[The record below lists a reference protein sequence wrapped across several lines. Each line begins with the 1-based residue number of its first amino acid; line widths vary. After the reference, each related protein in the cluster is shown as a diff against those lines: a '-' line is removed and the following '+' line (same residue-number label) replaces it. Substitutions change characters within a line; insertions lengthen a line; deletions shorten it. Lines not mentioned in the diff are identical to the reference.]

1 MIPVLSASLLW
12 QTFQKKLASSPAPK
26 ESLVDLWKTYTQS
39 LENLGERKHSLHAG
53 YVSQQMDYSSRSPVS
68 TGLFMLYQQVFQ
80 LPSLKPECFYTA
92 MITLEEKCSL
102 LPKSPAIE
110 QIEQLLSELLPPED
124 LFSFF
129 NEEGANQRLQ
139 SYLSNCERIISSLAK
154 EETLSASLSISLKII
169 RDLYKD
175 FLDKWGKSNSQKRHK
190 LLEGRVK
197 LNGLGI
203 GFFSLSVVTF
213 QKLFEQSFHERD
225 AIPIQCKNVFRPE
238 IEYAVYALYQLL
250 DSNGVGP
257 INLIRFYG
265 RKDISIHGVNV
276 QVKGICLR
284 NLLEVQ
290 KFLIDLE
297 RGIGAEKAQQF
308 FAALVEDSPSKL
320 NSFEKILTSF
330 GSRVEMLKECLSK
343 ILIDEGFASFPD
355 EEKYHRLLEW
365 TDCWNPQDFSIHFLI
380 NLLIGPLTYSTD
392 DFIVTW
398 DSNQPREKSLKV
410 ICINNSSA
418 FAKSGEMAYSPL
430 YRLPLMVKKID
441 STILNKIKEYTPE
454 QLLLDWLIALEIQN
468 QSYARWKNPRSIQQ
482 QETQDD
488 GEPSFGMPSF
498 LSNGLVFRLYRQLQL
513 LVNSVATTFP
523 TPEELLNRIKPE
535 LHFSY
540 QKAQKSESK
549 NDNYTFSEISLID
562 SSLIAKASNPKQTI
576 LRTVQEFIDGIAI
589 QNLSL
594 ESRGNFIDK
603 VLEFFPSLSSLPS
616 LYEEDF
622 NERKKLFFLAI
633 NQKKY
638 KLVIYLLEKER
649 YRQLQEGKSKNSLV
663 NQIYSIYKISPWLF
677 AVKSL
682 DLTMCKILLS
692 YHANTQA
699 VDLAN
704 RGALALCILELTE
717 SEEICQ
723 KVHEIANFLI
733 DEADVLIN
741 SYSGHRFFTPLHYLV
756 QSNAVK
762 ALNTGAKQLLSCL
775 IKKGACPDLINIEE
789 KTPLDLALEEENLLL
804 IQEMIHLGA
813 GRILQVERAIEFFSQ
828 RSDQSATY
836 LRLQETSPLLRW
848 HLALRE
854 LRTSQQETSRC
865 RLKSELLGD
874 IGLGDEEKSQLFDK
888 SQNIKKQNVFGKHSV
903 AKLVLKNGESLFF
916 KQYPEM
922 PGLQF
927 AVESLF
933 GLLTGNGVSNSELA
947 KITFEDGLSYPVMV
961 SQGVVGENLHDVL
974 RDPHKMSILQE
985 LDPMAFSELFLTSLL
1000 VNFEDAKPDNFIVS
1014 RLPNGQYQLVS
1025 IDNDHAFVPPLNR
1038 TFYGTTQ
1045 LQLKCIIYCLDI
1057 MKEPL
1062 HPLTRKRFLSI
1073 PTEQLLTLWLRRVE
1087 LKNAQ
1092 YEALFSE
1099 DERETLAAKHNV
1111 VLFTYLESN
1120 AIEELYEKFD
1130 RLQNTLKELPELTFI
1145 EILRIIFPQLGIRYE
1160 EALNKHPAPLGR
1172 FASLTNTSY
1181 SSTMNYYFQ
1190 TLVAAPPSLLTSMNI
1205 FAYNLPVSNICK
1217 SMVEQVSSIGKQ
1229 RTNAKM
1235 QLQKIQQELYEGI
1248 FEQYTRLQTLYKEQV
1263 LSGTA
1268 HGLSPFDFS
1277 LIKKPEVQQQ
1287 VFEAICVGTYQALS
1301 FQGCSLLNA
1310 YSWRKIAQ
1318 SSPELFSL
1326 ELNDCSSINTDFFSL
1341 LHIATLLNRL
1351 ILKKLKEIT
1360 HIELPHPHLERLQIE
1375 DCPKLKTLYLSPNLK
1390 QLSLISCSNL
1400 ESVKSRQY
1408 VQSRIYNPYLS
1419 TTSNPLILQSL
1430 FLRHCPKLR
1439 PWKKLFENWLK
1450 KSPESLIQLSKIPL
1464 NPKIDSLDLLRSVM
1478 ICPKKQ
1484 EMMSALA
1491 MFEAKKNNNLSI
1503 GWAKAF
1509 SRYLK
1514 SQENIK
1520 VLDLSDYS
1528 EGRFEDLKNLL
1539 YISRH
1544 IEGLIL
1550 SHWKNLTQKELKKF
1564 LRQCAFL
1571 QYLELENCCVVDS
1584 TFDKLELPYLKH
1596 LNLSSCGN
1604 ITDRLIVSL
1613 SYYCKALV
1621 SLKLDYCIQL
1631 TDEAVNYISLHY
1643 ASIER
1648 LSLNGSVQLTD
1659 KSLHF
1664 LGERCRKLKTL
1675 QLQGC
1680 DQITTEGVT
1689 RLLDQCTSL
1698 QRLKVESCKNIPDDY
1713 RKEMVSKL
1721 YARADGDR
1729 KRDD

>member
-1 MIPVLSASLLW
+1 MIPVVSASLLW
-12 QTFQKKLASSPAPK
+12 QTFQKKLASSPASK
-26 ESLVDLWKTYTQS
+26 EALVDLWKTYTQS
-39 LENLGERKHSLHAG
+39 LENLGERRHLLHAD
-53 YVSQQMDYSSRSPVS
+53 YVLQQIDYPSRSPVS
-68 TGLFMLYQQVFQ
+68 TGLFILYQQVFQ
-80 LPSLKPECFYTA
+80 LPSIKPEPFYTA
-92 MITLEEKCSL
+92 MTILEQKCSL
-102 LPKSPAIE
+102 LPKSSAIE

-129 NEEGANQRLQ
+129 SEEDANRRLQ
-139 SYLSNCERIISSLAK
+139 SYLSNCERITSSLAK
-154 EETLSASLSISLKII
+154 EETLSASLSIPLKII

-175 FLDKWGKSNSQKRHK
+175 FLGKWGKSNLQKRQK

-203 GFFSLSVVTF
+203 GFFSLSAATF
-213 QKLFEQSFHERD
+213 QKLFEQNFHERD
-225 AIPIQCKNVFRPE
+225 AIPIQCKNVLRPE

-257 INLIRFYG
+257 INLIRFYS
-265 RKDISIHGVNV
+265 RKGISIHGVDI
-276 QVKGICLR
+276 QAKGIYLR

-297 RGIGAEKAQQF
+297 RGIGAEKAQQL

-330 GSRVEMLKECLSK
+330 GSRVEMVKKCLSK
-343 ILIDEGFASFPD
+343 ILIDEGFASFSD
-355 EEKYHRLLEW
+355 EEKYDRLLEW
-365 TDCWNPQDFSIHFLI
+365 TDFWDPQDFSIHFLI
-380 NLLIGPLTYSTD
+380 HLLTSPSTYSTD
-392 DFIVTW
+392 DFVVTW
-398 DSNQPREKSLKV
+398 DPNRPREKSLKV
-410 ICINNSSA
+410 ISINNSSA
-418 FAKSGEMAYSPL
+418 FAESNETAYSPL
-430 YRLPLMVKKID
+430 YRLPPMKKKID
-441 STILNKIKEYTPE
+441 STILNKLKNYTPE
-454 QLLLDWLIALEIQN
+454 QLLLDWLIALEIHN
-468 QSYARWKNPRSIQQ
+468 QSYERWKNPRNMQKK
-482 QETQDD
+482 ETQDD

-498 LSNGLVFRLYRQLQL
+498 LSNGLVFRLYRQLQQ
-513 LVNSVATTFP
+513 LVNSFAATFP
-523 TPEELLNRIKPE
+523 TPEELLATIKPE

-540 QKAQKSESK
+540 QKAQKNESK
-549 NDNYTFSEISLID
+549 NYNDTFSEISLID
-562 SSLIAKASNPKQTI
+562 SPFIAKASNPKQTI
-576 LRTVQEFIDGIAI
+576 LRSAQEFIESIAM
-589 QNLSL
+589 QQLSI
-594 ESRGNFIDK
+594 ESRANFIDK
-603 VLEFFPSLSSLPS
+603 VLEFFPSLSFLPS

-622 NERKKLFFLAI
+622 NERKKIFFLAL

-638 KLVIYLLEKER
+638 KLVTYLLEKER
-649 YRQLQEGKSKNSLV
+649 YKQLQEGKSTNSLI

-677 AVKSL
+677 AVKNL

-692 YHANTQA
+692 YHVNTQA

-704 RGALALCILELTE
+704 RGALVLCILELTE

-733 DEADVLIN
+733 DEADVLVN
-741 SYSGHRFFTPLHYLV
+741 ACSGHRFFTPLHYLV
-756 QSNAVK
+756 QSK
-762 ALNTGAKQLLSCL
+762 ALKSFNTIAKELLSCL
-775 IKKGACPDLINIEE
+775 IKKGACPDLINIDG
-789 KTPLDLALEEENLLL
+789 KTPLDLALEEGNLPLV
-804 IQEMIHLGA
+804 QEMIDLGA

-828 RSDQSATY
+828 RSDQGATY

-848 HLALRE
+848 HLALEE
-854 LRTSQQETSRC
+854 LRASEKDTSRC

-874 IGLGDEEKSQLFDK
+874 IGLGDEEKSQLFDT
-888 SQNIKKQNVFGKHSV
+888 SQNIKKQNIFGKHSV

-947 KITFEDGLSYPVMV
+947 KISFEGGLSYPVMV
-961 SQGVVGENLHDVL
+961 SQGISGENLHDVI
-974 RDPHKMSILQE
+974 RDPHKMGILQE
-985 LDPMAFSELFLTSLL
+985 LDPVAFSELFLTSLM

-1025 IDNDHAFVPPLNR
+1025 IDNDHAFVSPLTR
-1038 TFYGTTQ
+1038 TFYRTTQ
-1045 LQLKCIIYCLDI
+1045 LQMKCIIYCFD
-1057 MKEPL
+1057 MMNEPL

-1073 PTEQLLTLWLRRVE
+1073 PTEQLLTIWLRRVE

-1099 DERETLAAKHNV
+1099 HEREILAAKHNV
-1111 VLFTYLESN
+1111 LLFAHLDSN
-1120 AIEELYEKFD
+1120 AIEELYEKFE
-1130 RLQNTLKELPELTFI
+1130 RLQNTLKELPELTLI
-1145 EILRIIFPQLGIRYE
+1145 EILRIIFPQLGIRYQ
-1160 EALNKHPAPLGR
+1160 EALNKYPAPLER
-1172 FASLTNTSY
+1172 FSSLTNASY
-1181 SSTMNYYFQ
+1181 SSTMNYYLQ
-1190 TLVAAPPSLLTSMNI
+1190 TLVAPSALLTSMNI
-1205 FAYNLPVSNICK
+1205 ISYNPSIRNTCK
-1217 SMVEQVSSIGKQ
+1217 PMVDQVSSIGKQ
-1229 RTNAKM
+1229 RISAKM
-1235 QLQKIQQELYEGI
+1235 QLQNIQQELYEGI
-1248 FEQYTRLQTLYKEQV
+1248 FKQYSRLQNLYREQV

-1268 HGLSPFDFS
+1268 NGLSPFDFL
-1277 LIKKPEVQQQ
+1277 LIKKNEVQQQ

-1301 FQGCSLLNA
+1301 FHGCSLLNA
-1310 YSWRKIAQ
+1310 YSWRKIVQ

-1326 ELNDCSSINTDFFSL
+1326 ELNDCSSINTDFFSSL
-1341 LHIATLLNRL
+1341 QTATLLNRL

-1360 HIELPHPHLERLQIE
+1360 HIELPHPHLERLHIE
-1375 DCPKLKTLYLSPNLK
+1375 DCPKLQTLHLSPNVK

-1400 ESVKSRQY
+1400 ESVKSKQY
-1408 VQSRIYNPYLS
+1408 VQSLIYAPYLS
-1419 TTSNPLILQSL
+1419 TTSNHLILQSL
-1430 FLRHCPKLR
+1430 FVRHCPKLR

-1450 KSPESLIQLSKIPL
+1450 NSPESIIQLSKIPL
-1464 NPKIDSLDLLRSVM
+1464 NPKVDSLDLLRSVM

-1514 SQENIK
+1514 SQANIK

-1528 EGRFEDLKNLL
+1528 EGKFEDLKNLL
-1539 YISRH
+1539 HISRH

-1550 SHWKNLTQKELKKF
+1550 SDWKNLSQKELKKF
-1564 LRQCAFL
+1564 LRQCTFL
-1571 QYLELENCCVVDS
+1571 QYLELQNCCVLDS
-1584 TFDKLELPYLKH
+1584 TFDRLELRYLKH
-1596 LNLSSCGN
+1596 LNLSGCDN
-1604 ITDRLIVSL
+1604 ITDKLLVCL
-1613 SYYCKALV
+1613 SYYCKGII

-1643 ASIER
+1643 PLIER

-1664 LGERCRKLKTL
+1664 LGERCCNLKTL

-1689 RLLDQCTSL
+1689 KLLDHSTSL
-1698 QRLKVESCKNIPDDY
+1698 QRLKVENCKNISDDY
-1713 RKEMVSKL
+1713 RKKMVSKL
-1721 YARADGDR
+1721 YARADRDR
-1729 KRDD
+1729 EQDD